1 LLEPK
6 PKVRYVIVDIDL
18 NIDLRKNLKKDIK
31 KDLKN
36 FSTTMNSTAIDIT
49 DCLSLWRIT

>member
-6 PKVRYVIVDIDL
+6 PKVRYVIVNIDF